1 MEVTTTNLDLT
12 EVEVQVKKFLWPMT
26 DSRRD
31 LSALARRQRN
41 QNNSLGK
48 DGVKGQEGG
57 ERKRRDRQ
65 TDGQFLD
72 SSFRF
77 NVPSTTRERQAGRQ
91 TDRQRGTLPDRSVS
105 MRQNDSGKSAV
116 QAKSENYPRHI
127 IRTSR

>member
-31 LSALARRQRN
+31 WSALARRQRN

-91 TDRQRGTLPDRSVS
+91 TDRQTERHSARQKRKHAAKRQREVSCASKVRELP
-105 MRQNDSGKSAV
+105 
-116 QAKSENYPRHI
+116 
-127 IRTSR
+127 TSHHKN